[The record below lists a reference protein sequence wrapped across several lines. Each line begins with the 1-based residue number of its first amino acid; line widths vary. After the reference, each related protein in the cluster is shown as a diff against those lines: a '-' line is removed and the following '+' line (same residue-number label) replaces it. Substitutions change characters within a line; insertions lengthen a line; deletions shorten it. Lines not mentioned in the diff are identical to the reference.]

1 MTRFKWFQRPDH
13 PVDYVA
19 GEPVSSTRT
28 PQAEKW
34 VGKVAA
40 PGPEKPLMTKA
51 GALRPSVVLKRL
63 NQR

>member
-28 PQAEKW
+28 RQAQRW
-34 VGKVAA
+34 IGRAA
-40 PGPEKPLMTKA
+40 VPAPEKPLMTRA
-51 GALRPSVVLKRL
+51 GALRSSAALKRH